1 MRRDR
6 VGAAAGTLLTLPLVV
21 GSYVA
26 AFGAFSVYDRIP
38 RGTEIQKSL
47 WLGYLLNGV
56 TPLLWGVVCTSVFA
70 AALLDVRAFLPGW
83 RGHVGRTWLWYA
95 LAVSLQLIVLAMGDT
110 MDFGLWG
117 QVVTWPEA
125 SLIGGITT
133 DAVVTAWRDHG
144 RTSRDASRSN
154 AE

>member
-1 MRRDR
+1 
-6 VGAAAGTLLTLPLVV
+6 
-21 GSYVA
+21 
-26 AFGAFSVYDRIP
+26 
-38 RGTEIQKSL
+38 
-47 WLGYLLNGV
+47 
-56 TPLLWGVVCTSVFA
+56 
-70 AALLDVRAFLPGW
+70 
-83 RGHVGRTWLWYA
+83 
-95 LAVSLQLIVLAMGDT
+95 MGDT